1 MGLLLLLFTLLLRR
15 HIREEDTPHPLLMV
29 TRAIS
34 LRVSLLLHLHLNR
47 MSTTTATAT
56 TTAIAVTPASHSYED
71 VQLLFAAVAYWR
83 NAASKKSY
91 YIWCVAVHRAVQ
103 DLESTLVEVIVAIC
117 VLPVKIN
124 YITCKQI
131 NYT

>member
-15 HIREEDTPHPLLMV
+15 IIREEDTPHPLLMV

-56 TTAIAVTPASHSYED
+56 TTAMAVTPASHSYED

-91 YIWCVAVHRAVQ
+91 YICSQ
-103 DLESTLVEVIVAIC
+103 SSTGLGEYFDGSNSCYLCIPC
-117 VLPVKIN
+117 
-124 YITCKQI
+124 
-131 NYT
+131 